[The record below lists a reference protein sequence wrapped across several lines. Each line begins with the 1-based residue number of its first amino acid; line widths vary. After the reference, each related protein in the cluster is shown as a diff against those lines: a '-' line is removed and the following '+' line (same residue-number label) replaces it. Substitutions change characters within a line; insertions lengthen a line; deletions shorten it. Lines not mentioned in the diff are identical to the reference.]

1 MESYEKTDIYFK
13 LNNLVSQ
20 QCAGL
25 CDRNL
30 LKIHVSK
37 TFPLA
42 QAGAA
47 HELLETGSVTG
58 KIVLE
63 IPGD

>member
-25 CDRNL
+25 CKCAAD
-30 LKIHVSK
+30 
-37 TFPLA
+37 
-42 QAGAA
+42 AGRGYCSGMRGIAEA
-47 HELLETGSVTG
+47 GLGGGT
-58 KIVLE
+58 IVV
-63 IPGD
+63 I